1 MYLGLGAD
9 ITQTWPTLTVSG
21 YPTTAQL
28 QASNAVAA
36 ASLPTASLPTTQS
49 SGALYYDAGDVLA
62 NAAAVPACNTLMVP
76 TGTYGPFNCS
86 GDQSQVM
93 TYDPS
98 GNDASVPFSW
108 GVIEDWFLTGNNAI
122 YAGLAVAA
130 LAALMAM
137 KGRR

>member
-1 MYLGLGAD
+1 MYVGLGAD

-49 SGALYYDAGDVLA
+49 SGALYYDAGDVA
-62 NAAAVPACNTLMVP
+62 ADAAAAPACNTLMVP

-108 GVIEDWFLTGNNAI
+108 GVIEDWFLTGNNAL
-122 YAGLAVAA
+122 YVGLVVAA
-130 LAALMAM
+130 LFVFSSMG
-137 KGRR
+137 KR